1 MRIQKQD
8 FLWIIPLCVSIALLA
23 NIAIQEVFQKQAE
36 IIFPQAEP
44 SISSTAIS
52 PAPLNAIPLNPAP
65 EEEITSQLPL
75 ELRGT
80 IIGIKPSAFIVNT
93 ETDKKGFYKLNDL
106 LEGYK
111 IFAISPGRVLLENNG
126 TIQELILAGHKRK
139 VDSEAAVYIDET
151 GTTVVS
157 RVHLLNQ
164 LPKVNE
170 LLAKLKILPT
180 PAPDNN
186 GLLGF
191 RVENVPSGSIVDEVG
206 IKNGDIIRSVEGKEL
221 KSVRDAWQAF
231 NAVKNQSRFEVG
243 LLRNDQP
250 LILRY
255 LIKN

>member
-1 MRIQKQD
+1 MRIQKKD
-8 FLWIIPLCVSIALLA
+8 FLWIVPLFLSIALLA
-23 NIAIQEVFQKQAE
+23 NIAIQEFFSKETE
-36 IIFPQAEP
+36 IILPQATL
-44 SISSTAIS
+44 SYSS
-52 PAPLNAIPLNPAP
+52 PAIPPAPPLNPAP
-65 EEEITSQLPL
+65 EEEVVSQLPL

-111 IFAISPGRVLLENNG
+111 IAVISSGRVLLEKNG
-126 TIQELILAGHKRK
+126 MLQELVIAGHRRK

-151 GTTVVS
+151 GTTVVT
-157 RVHLLNQ
+157 RLHLLKQ
-164 LPKVNE
+164 LPKANE
-170 LLAKLKILPT
+170 LLAKLKILPM
-180 PAPDNN
+180 PAADNN

-191 RVENVPSGSIVDEVG
+191 RVENVPPGSIVDEVG
-206 IKNGDIIRSVEGKEL
+206 IKSGDIIHSVEGKEL
-221 KSVRDAWQAF
+221 RSVRDAWQAF
-231 NAVKNQSRFEVG
+231 NAVKKLPRFEVG

>member
-8 FLWIIPLCVSIALLA
+8 FLWIVPLCASIALLA
-23 NIAIQEVFQKQAE
+23 NIAIQEVFLNSAE
-36 IIFPQAEP
+36 IILPQAEA
-44 SISSTAIS
+44 SVSSAVISLAPVNVVPLS
-52 PAPLNAIPLNPAP
+52 PVP
-65 EEEITSQLPL
+65 EEEIVSQLPL

-80 IIGIKPSAFIVNT
+80 IIGIKSSAFIFNT
-93 ETDKKGFYKLNDL
+93 ETGKGSLYKLDDL
-106 LEGYK
+106 IEGYK
-111 IFAISPGRVLLENNG
+111 IFVISAGRVLLENNG
-126 TIQELILAGHKRK
+126 IIQELVLAGHRRK
-139 VDSEAAVYIDET
+139 SDNEPAVYIDET

-157 RVHLLNQ
+157 RVHLLEQ